1 MIVQQ
6 ALRKNRYESVTGDSY
21 NATKAL
27 RPEYNIN
34 WARAVI
40 IATMYQK
47 GKTGKLKK
55 APGITKNMRYFYEK
69 NTFYAAYNKK
79 KNKITWTDGSSDK
92 VGKKKRYATTIFFE
106 IER

>member
-1 MIVQQ
+1 
-6 ALRKNRYESVTGDSY
+6 
-21 NATKAL
+21 
-27 RPEYNIN
+27 
-34 WARAVI
+34 
-40 IATMYQK
+40 MYQK

-55 APGITKNMRYFYEK
+55 APGITKNMQYFYEK

-92 VGKKKRYATTIFFE
+92 VGKKKTYATTIFFE